1 MDSGLISKVEKAH
14 RYAEERDR
22 FTFSELTVH
31 VRGDNDAHDVALR
44 DGAWSCGCEYFSHH
58 RVCAHSMALER
69 LLDGMVPIS
78 SPAVPSAS

>member
-1 MDSGLISKVEKAH
+1 MDSGLIGKVEKAH

-22 FTFSELTVH
+22 FTFDALKVH
-31 VRGDNDAHDVALR
+31 VRGDNDAHDVTLQ
-44 DGAWSCGCEYFSHH
+44 DGQWNCGCEYFSHH

-78 SPAVPSAS
+78 SPAVPTAS